1 MVSSGFAFLLTG
13 ILHEII
19 EQRNIKKWTSI
30 FVIFGVN
37 PMLVFFFSGIIPR
50 ALNMIKIP
58 MVGDPEHTELGLI
71 SYVYRQAIQPFF
83 TDLRWSSLAGAMV
96 YLLIWFV
103 ILYLFK
109 RKNIIF
115 KV

>member
-1 MVSSGFAFLLTG
+1 MLSSGFAFLFLG
-13 ILHEII
+13 LLHELI
-19 EQRNIKKWTSI
+19 EQKNIKKWTSI

-58 MVGDPEHTELGLI
+58 IAGDLEHTELGLI
-71 SYVYRQAIQPFF
+71 SYVYRQAIQPYF
-83 TDLRWSSLAGAMV
+83 TDLRWASLAGAFV
-96 YLLIWFV
+96 YLVIWFV

>member
-1 MVSSGFAFLLTG
+1 LVSSGFAFLFLG
-13 ILHEII
+13 LLHELI
-19 EQRNIKKWTSI
+19 EQKNIKKWTSV

-58 MVGDPEHTELGLI
+58 VSGDPEHTELGLI

-83 TDLRWSSLAGAMV
+83 TDLRWASLAGAFV
-96 YLLIWFV
+96 YLVIWFV